1 MAFINPKLGGY
12 HHGKITARYHSIMK
26 NDSGYYPHIYN
37 KIINLKKMKMKF
49 LKLTFAIATLAILGT
64 ACKKDAVQPDNKLA
78 LQNTT
83 AALAVGDTEA
93 GVVTNSSTSPTSWT
107 AVGYDLLNNVV
118 ASSGNQ
124 VNFDSNFNGNIT
136 PVTGFYL
143 GYYDSPFVTN
153 VTGITLTD
161 VSSVTLDVS
170 TLGSNTT
177 TVVGW
182 YNYDR
187 VNRTITPVAQ
197 RYAVVGNGSTIAGST
212 RLYVVQLDGVTTS
225 GTYNTTVNFH
235 TKRLK

>member
-1 MAFINPKLGGY
+1 
-12 HHGKITARYHSIMK
+12 
-26 NDSGYYPHIYN
+26 
-37 KIINLKKMKMKF
+37 MKMKL

-83 AALAVGDTEA
+83 ALIAVGDTEA

-107 AVGYDLLNNVV
+107 AVGYDLLNNVT
-118 ASSGNQ
+118 ATTGNQ

-136 PVTGFYL
+136 PVSGYNL
-143 GYYDSPFVTN
+143 GYYDSATITDVTN
-153 VTGITLTD
+153 ITLTD
-161 VSSVTLDVS
+161 VSSVTLGAIS

-187 VNRTITPVAQ
+187 VNRTITPVAK
-197 RYAVVGNGSTIAGST
+197 RFALVGDASTVAGST
-212 RLYVVQLDGVTTS
+212 ELYAVQLDGVTTS
-225 GTYNTTVNFH
+225 GTFNTTVNFH
-235 TKRLK
+235 IKRLK

>member
-1 MAFINPKLGGY
+1 
-12 HHGKITARYHSIMK
+12 
-26 NDSGYYPHIYN
+26 
-37 KIINLKKMKMKF
+37 MKMKF

-64 ACKKDAVQPDNKLA
+64 ACKKEAVQPDNKLA

-83 AALAVGDTEA
+83 ALIAVGATEA

-136 PVTGFYL
+136 IAGTNSL
-143 GYYDSPFVTN
+143 GYYDSPSVTN

-161 VSSVTLDVS
+161 VSSVTLGAIS
-170 TLGSNTT
+170 TLGSNST

-212 RLYVVQLDGVTTS
+212 RLYIVQLDGVTTS

-235 TKRLK
+235 IKRLK